1 MSMRVLLS
9 RNGQSM
15 ETCLDALV
23 LVFVDIDQR
32 RNNIVHKGRPEKK
45 KQLSNYPQMEDPF
58 VQWHREIH
66 SYINQITNSKY
77 FPCDYDCYSNF
88 NSLNLIAD
96 DPVQ

>member
-45 KQLSNYPQMEDPF
+45 NSYLNIRKWKTRLFNDTERYI
-58 VQWHREIH
+58 VTEIR
-66 SYINQITNSKY
+66 SPIQSI
-77 FPCDYDCYSNF
+77 F
-88 NSLNLIAD
+88 LVIMIAILISIR
-96 DPVQ
+96 